1 VYGGSGNN
9 PPQYEDSIQRMSEMA
24 GIKEAKKAT
33 RDWDNDGNI
42 ESGPDEHAGSVDNAI
57 KKAQAEKKVDESIFA
72 LTDQW
77 RAYKG

>member
-1 VYGGSGNN
+1 M
-9 PPQYEDSIQRMSEMA
+9 REMA

-72 LTDQW
+72 LTNQW